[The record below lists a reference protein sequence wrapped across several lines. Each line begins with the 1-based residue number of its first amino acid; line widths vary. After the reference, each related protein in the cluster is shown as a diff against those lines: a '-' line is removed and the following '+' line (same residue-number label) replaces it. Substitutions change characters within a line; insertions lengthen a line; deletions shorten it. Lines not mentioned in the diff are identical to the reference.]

1 MIEIKTKSGTLTAEG
16 VAESKEKRGQV
27 TRSALHITF
36 PGGVTAEQIDQL
48 TSGWLEI
55 GGAVREGF
63 TALKEVS
70 VTVGKTE
77 SDDAIIA
84 GLEAE
89 LVEEKV
95 QHEKS
100 KATLDKAV
108 AVVRAAPDN
117 VASTA
122 PDLFPGLTGD
132 GSLIQAGTRINWG
145 GVLKKAAVDLWDTA
159 ENTPDAAPG
168 LWVDI
173 LYRDGIRIIP
183 ETITLAE
190 KFSAGEEGWWNNEV
204 YVSLV
209 NDNVY
214 TPEQYAPNWKRK
226 ETAA

>member
-1 MIEIKTKSGTLTAEG
+1 MIEIKTKSGALTAEG
-16 VAESKEKRGQV
+16 VAESKEKRGHV
-27 TRSALHITF
+27 THSALRVTF
-36 PGGVTAEQIDQL
+36 QDGVTVEQIDQL

-63 TALKEVS
+63 TTLKEVS
-70 VTVGKTE
+70 VTIGKTE

-89 LVEEKV
+89 LVEEKA

-108 AVVRAAPDN
+108 AVVRAAPDD

-122 PDLFPGLTGD
+122 PELFPSLTGD
-132 GSLIQAGTRINWG
+132 GSLIKAGTRINWG

-168 LWVDI
+168 LWVNI
-173 LYRDGIRIIP
+173 PYRDGIRIIP
-183 ETITLAE
+183 GVITAAE
-190 KFSAGEEGWWNNEV
+190 QFSAGELGWWGDV
-204 YVSLV
+204 LYISKV
-209 NDNVY
+209 NGNVY
-214 TPEQYAPNWKRK
+214 TPEQYAPNWERK
-226 ETAA
+226 E